1 MEILRAKHHTLTFG
15 GVTHVMAVVNLSPE
29 SANQHTVAASPVA
42 ALEMAERHRH
52 AGATIIDLGGQSS
65 HYDNPTLAAEVE
77 LDRLLP
83 VVATLADADF
93 IVSIDTWKPEVAEA
107 CVKEGALIV
116 NDTGGMTDPKMIE
129 VVAANEVAA
138 VMVYVEGD
146 NPHDVGEIEHGP
158 DKAVRTASVLAERI
172 KSLAVAGVDQLIVD
186 PGIALNYRGDYER
199 YTQLQL
205 DVIRQSQS
213 FHDLGHPVLIPIPRK
228 KEDHRVMAYVTLAL
242 EYGADVIRV
251 HDVAEAC
258 DLVRLFGR
266 MP

>member
-1 MEILRAKHHTLTFG
+1 
-15 GVTHVMAVVNLSPE
+15 MAVINLSPE
-29 SANQHTVAASPVA
+29 SANQHTVASSPA
-42 ALEMAERHRH
+42 GALDMAKGHRE

-65 HYDNPTLAAEVE
+65 HYNNPTLAPEME

-83 VVATLADADF
+83 VVASLADADF

-107 CVKEGALIV
+107 CVKEGAVII
-116 NDTGGMTDPKMIE
+116 NDTGGLTDPRMID
-129 VVAANEVAA
+129 VLAANDVAA

-146 NPHDVGEIEHGP
+146 NPHDVGEIEHRP
-158 DKAVRTASVLAERI
+158 DKAVRTASVLEERI
-172 KSLAVAGVDQLIVD
+172 KGLVAAGVDQLIVD

-205 DVIRQSQS
+205 DVIRQSRS
-213 FHDLGHPVLIPIPRK
+213 FHDLGYPVLIPIPRK